1 MAISHEEV
9 QFWFDYQPDTGW
21 LIWRTSPKHDVK
33 VGDRAG
39 CDRGDGRWVVKVRQK
54 MYLTSRLAWFWMT
67 GEWPSGEVDHKDRNR
82 SNDVWT
88 NLRDVPKSV
97 NNQNKAVQHRNTSGV
112 VGVDWNK
119 QKGKWRARLSLK
131 RKIVYLG
138 WFDTFEEAVQA
149 RKAGEKAQYSLP

>member
-1 MAISHEEV
+1 
-9 QFWFDYQPDTGW
+9 
-21 LIWRTSPKHDVK
+21 
-33 VGDRAG
+33 
-39 CDRGDGRWVVKVRQK
+39 
-54 MYLTSRLAWFWMT
+54 
-67 GEWPSGEVDHKDRNR
+67 
-82 SNDVWT
+82 VWT